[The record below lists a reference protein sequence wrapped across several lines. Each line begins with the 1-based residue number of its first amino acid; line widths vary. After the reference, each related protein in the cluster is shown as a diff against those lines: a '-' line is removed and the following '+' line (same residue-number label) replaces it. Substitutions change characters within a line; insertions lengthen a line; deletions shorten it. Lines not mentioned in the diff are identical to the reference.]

1 MMAENL
7 ENLLIRIQKEGV
19 EKAEQEAAGIIAKAR
34 EQAARIVQESEAAA
48 KRNLEHA
55 RHEAALLTEQGIKTV
70 EQAARDFILAIG
82 KSMENLLQDMVFYS
96 VGESFTSDT
105 LMQMMVKLI
114 SAYAEKGFADDG
126 VKVLLSRE
134 DQKTLVTLFMDKYR
148 ERFREGID
156 IQADDTIRR
165 GFRVSLKSDGVFHD
179 FTQEAIAESLCCL
192 LQPQFAEIIHRV
204 ANNFMRGN

>member
-82 KSMENLLQDMVFYS
+82 KSMENLL
-96 VGESFTSDT
+96 
-105 LMQMMVKLI
+105 
-114 SAYAEKGFADDG
+114 
-126 VKVLLSRE
+126 
-134 DQKTLVTLFMDKYR
+134 
-148 ERFREGID
+148 
-156 IQADDTIRR
+156 
-165 GFRVSLKSDGVFHD
+165 
-179 FTQEAIAESLCCL
+179 
-192 LQPQFAEIIHRV
+192 
-204 ANNFMRGN
+204 